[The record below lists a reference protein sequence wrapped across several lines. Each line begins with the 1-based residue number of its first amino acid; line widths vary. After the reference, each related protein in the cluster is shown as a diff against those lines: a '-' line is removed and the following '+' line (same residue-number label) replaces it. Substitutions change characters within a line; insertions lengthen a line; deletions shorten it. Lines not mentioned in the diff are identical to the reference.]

1 VIEQRD
7 DHPHSVPPQAFMT
20 WKENWVLCGLDPSA
34 QAAFVFHVSLRPVEG
49 EGIFSAKLSIA
60 GERYRHVGRRPIP
73 PDPRALDILGDE
85 RMRFEVLEPAR
96 RFRVEYRSPELDADL
111 TLTGRFEPFDFAD
124 GPKPPGRSTL
134 GEIGLSV
141 FPFNH
146 YEQGLA
152 FEGELRP
159 KQGAHAGRALRVSGW
174 GNRDH
179 SWGYRDDFQFIHHHW
194 VCASFEDRYIQGSA
208 MLERSYPDL
217 KHGGFVSSATG
228 NDAVSLVDTSEAYW
242 LEPDVPLP
250 QLDRDVAYR
259 LETVS
264 GQAFTVVAH
273 VGSDHARLYLNAK
286 SPDRSKLYQD
296 RQIFCDYTLAE
307 TGERGAGLLEIGK
320 YLEGEGVADRHGR
333 AAA

>member
-1 VIEQRD
+1 VIEPGD
-7 DHPHSVPPQAFMT
+7 DHPHAVPPQAFMT
-20 WKENWVLCGLDPSA
+20 WKENWVLCGLDRA
-34 QAAFVFHVSLRPVEG
+34 ARAAFVFHVSLRPVEG
-49 EGIFSAKLSIA
+49 EGVFSAKLSLD

-73 PDPRALDILGDE
+73 ADPRELRTLADE
-85 RMRFEVLEPAR
+85 RMRFEIVEPAR
-96 RFRVEYRSPELDADL
+96 RFRIEYRSPELDADL
-111 TLTGRFEPFDFAD
+111 RLAGRFEPFDFAD

-146 YEQGLA
+146 YEQALE

-159 KQGAHAGRALRVSGW
+159 KAGDRAGRAVPVSGW

-179 SWGYRDDFQFIHHHW
+179 SWGFRDDFQFIHHHW
-194 VCASFEDRYIQGSA
+194 ICASFEELYVQGSA

-217 KHGGFVSSATG
+217 KHGGFVAGRGG
-228 NDAVSLVDTSEAYW
+228 NDPVRRVDTADAYW
-242 LEPDVPLP
+242 LEPGLPLP
-250 QLDRDVAYR
+250 PLERDVRYR

-264 GQAFTVVAH
+264 GRTLTVVAH
-273 VGSDHARLYLNAK
+273 VARDYGRLYLNAK

-296 RQIFCDYTLAE
+296 RQVFCDYTLVE
-307 TGERGAGLLEIGK
+307 SGERGAGLLEIGK
-320 YLEGEGVADRHGR
+320 YLEGEGVADRYGR